1 MKTILF
7 KDEINQ
13 TGYFSV
19 LETANFIEQALALS
33 QSITTRKEE
42 SNKKQFFQFDKYL
55 CPIKLYIC
63 KPVSIR

>member
-19 LETANFIEQALALS
+19 LETDNFIEQVLALS
-33 QSITTRKEE
+33 QSITTRKE
-42 SNKKQFFQFDKYL
+42 
-55 CPIKLYIC
+55 
-63 KPVSIR
+63 